1 MRYTQVL
8 ITDFVTSQNPRLC
21 TSQRRGIAIMLMFNS
36 NHNLMSKYI
45 LFGSY
50 CENALEKRTPYR
62 QAHLDGLKQQKEQ
75 GILIT
80 LGPTKD
86 NTKVFGIYEAENE
99 EIIRQLIETDPYW
112 QNGIWTEYEIKEWI
126 QAF

>member
-1 MRYTQVL
+1 MW
-8 ITDFVTSQNPRLC
+8 
-21 TSQRRGIAIMLMFNS
+21 
-36 NHNLMSKYI
+36 
-45 LFGSY
+45 GSY

-62 QAHLDGLKQQKEQ
+62 QDHLAGLADQKEK

-86 NTKVFGIYEAENE
+86 NTQVFGIYSAQTE
-99 EIIRQLIETDPYW
+99 EEVKKLVESDPYW
-112 QNGIWTEYEIKEWI
+112 KNQIWTDYQVKEWI

>member
-1 MRYTQVL
+1 MW
-8 ITDFVTSQNPRLC
+8 
-21 TSQRRGIAIMLMFNS
+21 
-36 NHNLMSKYI
+36 
-45 LFGSY
+45 GSY

-62 QAHLDGLKQQKEQ
+62 QDHLTGLARQQEQ

-86 NTKVFGIYEAENE
+86 NTKVFGIYEAEDE
-99 EIIRQLIETDPYW
+99 ATIKGLIENDPYW
-112 QNGIWTEYEIKEWI
+112 KNGIWTEYEVKEWI